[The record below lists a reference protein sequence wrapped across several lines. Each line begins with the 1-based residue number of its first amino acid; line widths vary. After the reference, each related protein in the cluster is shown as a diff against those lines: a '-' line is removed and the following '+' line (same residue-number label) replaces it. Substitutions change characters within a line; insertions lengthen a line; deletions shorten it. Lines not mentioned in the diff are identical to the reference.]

1 MNTRNTMAS
10 SYHSNVKSTQNKGVA
25 FLLFGTLI
33 LVSFPHAGSQLEIF
47 QGRGIYRRVNTSQY
61 IFIYRRVN
69 KSQICLVATI
79 PAMLTKNQVKA
90 ISILPGRSIYYLV
103 GWLVGW
109 LVKKNSFLTGD
120 FIFMLNTDW
129 MAKKQLNVN
138 LINHFYKQQKN
149 IQKKSELYKL
159 TDLI

>member
-1 MNTRNTMAS
+1 MQVHNQKFFKAGEFIEELTHLSTS
-10 SYHSNVKSTQNKGVA
+10 SFTEELINLRFALSQQ
-25 FLLFGTLI
+25 FLPRLLRIRSRRYLFCQEE
-33 LVSFPHAGSQLEIF
+33 VSI
-47 QGRGIYRRVNTSQY
+47 TW
-61 IFIYRRVN
+61 
-69 KSQICLVATI
+69 
-79 PAMLTKNQVKA
+79 
-90 ISILPGRSIYYLV
+90 LV